1 MLRLGILELLV
12 VSAVVGLL
20 VMAVN
25 RNGRAVARVLL
36 GGAGMVL
43 LVGIAATALYW
54 FRSGHAVRQEYVIAE
69 QSRAEA
75 YSEMRAAENAI
86 VEFIAVPEVV
96 TTPAPSP
103 AGPATSEIATAVPD
117 LIAGA
122 ASAGIPVAVTS
133 GETVTEPAAGT
144 PAANGPDDPA
154 RPDWIGQ
161 PSSLDGEVYRHIA
174 YVGPYETAG
183 ECDREEPEEVRRAVR
198 LYAEELL
205 PIHFPGAEIDTA
217 LAYASMEQ
225 IAPTVSVYD
234 ETIDSPTLGPMI
246 QRHLKVEFD
255 AAVKRQIVAGYREA
269 VVSRR
274 LAFTGIY
281 SGLALACL
289 GAMFGYLRLDTATRG
304 YYSGRLKA
312 ATGAFLLA
320 AAATGAL
327 VWQQL

>member
-1 MLRLGILELLV
+1 MNLRLGVLEILV

-36 GGAGMVL
+36 GGLGLVL
-43 LVGIAATALYW
+43 VVGIGVAAIYLS
-54 FRSGHAVRQEYVIAE
+54 RMEHAEVARRQEYILA
-69 QSRAEA
+69 SKDRAEA
-75 YSEMRAAENAI
+75 FSNVRAAENAI
-86 VEFIAVPEVV
+86 IEFTAVPELV
-96 TTPAPSP
+96 TTPAIPTP
-103 AGPATSEIATAVPD
+103 AAAPTAPATAEIETAVPD
-117 LIAGA
+117 LIAGVAPATIGEAA
-122 ASAGIPVAVTS
+122 ASSTA
-133 GETVTEPAAGT
+133 
-144 PAANGPDDPA
+144 DPA
-154 RPDWIGQ
+154 RPDWVGQ
-161 PSSLDGEVYRHIA
+161 TSGLDGEVYRHIA

-198 LYAEELL
+198 RYAEELL
-205 PIHFPGAEIDTA
+205 PIHFPGAEIDA
-217 LAYASMEQ
+217 ELAYASLEQ
-225 IAPTVSVYD
+225 IAPTVSIYD

-255 AAVKRQIVAGYREA
+255 GAVKRQIVAGYRQA

-289 GAMFGYLRLDTATRG
+289 GAVFGYLRLDTATRG

-312 ATGAFLLA
+312 TTGAFLLA
-320 AAATGAL
+320 AAATGAV
-327 VWQQL
+327 VWQRL